1 MKQLIIVITTLD
13 MENVATIADVFDGAK
28 TASDDYHVEI
38 ILTGESG
45 IIATIQAAEN
55 GLDVNYLCLIYESMR
70 SAKSFGVKINI
81 CERAIEWCGLNNDE
95 LIPEI
100 DSIVSSRYI
109 IERSTPDVYV
119 TYV

>member
-1 MKQLIIVITTLD
+1 MKQLVIFVTTLD
-13 MENVATIADVFDGAK
+13 MENVAAIADVFDGARA
-28 TASDDYHVEI
+28 ASDEYHVEI

-45 IIATIQAAEN
+45 IIATVQAAEN
-55 GLDVNYLCLIYESMR
+55 GLDVKSMCSIYESMR
-70 SAKSFGVKINI
+70 SAKSSGVKINI

-100 DSIVSSRYI
+100 DSVVSSRYI
-109 IERSTPDVYV
+109 IERSTSDAYV